1 MRMALACVLALAAC
15 TSGDPRTAVTR
26 QVAKS
31 VVLPVVAQRLP
42 GPQAQAV
49 TTCVIDNATV
59 GDLNALARDVGTR
72 AGTSTVATIAGVLR
86 RPETVRC
93 VLGAGI
99 PGLSV

>member
-1 MRMALACVLALAAC
+1 MRLALLAILALAAC
-15 TSGDPRTAVTR
+15 TSGDPRTALTR

-31 VVLPVVAQRLP
+31 VVLPVVGQRLP

-49 TTCVIDNATV
+49 AGCVIDNASAD
-59 GDLNALARDVGTR
+59 DLNALARDVGTR

-86 RPETVRC
+86 QPATMQC

-99 PGLSV
+99 PGLSL

>member
-1 MRMALACVLALAAC
+1 MRAAVLGCAALAAC
-15 TSGDPRTAVTR
+15 TSGDPRTTLTR

-31 VVLPVVAQRLP
+31 VVLPVVSQRLP

-49 TTCVIDNATV
+49 AGCIIDNASAQ
-59 GDLNALARDVGTR
+59 DLNALARDVGTR

-86 RPETVRC
+86 QPATVQC

-99 PGLSV
+99 PGLAL